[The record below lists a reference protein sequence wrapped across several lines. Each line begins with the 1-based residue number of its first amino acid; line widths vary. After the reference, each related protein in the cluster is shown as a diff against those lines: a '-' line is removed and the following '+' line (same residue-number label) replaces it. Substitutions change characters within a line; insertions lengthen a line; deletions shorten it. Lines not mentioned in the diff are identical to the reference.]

1 MNHVYRVVWN
11 ACTATFQVVS
21 EIAKGDGRSQGGKTS
36 QGGARYAA
44 EPRLGAAALAVALVL
59 LGLSQPTLAGPEG
72 GSVARGDASISQSG
86 TVTTINQGSD
96 RAVINWNRFSVG
108 KDESVRFNQPS
119 NTSATL
125 NRVTGAERSEILGS
139 MSANGHVFLINPNGV
154 LVGAGAQVNVG
165 GFIASTL
172 DMNDDD
178 FMSGKINLNG
188 ESTAAVTNE
197 GEINAAEGGT
207 VVLVAPEVNN
217 SGTISAA
224 QGSVVLAGT
233 SSLKQGAT
241 TPAAPTAAAA
251 PVPSPTPA
259 VAVTSPASAAPA
271 PAQAP
276 TPTASPAP
284 VAASAPTTT
293 VATVAV
299 APAPAPAQIAS
310 GGGNTADA
318 FTVRLQDGS
327 NIAFTIDKG
336 AVNAMVNNGGLIK
349 APGGQVILTAKGR
362 DELSKATVNHSG
374 VIEAQTTT
382 TRNGVVELLADMKVG
397 TVNLSGSINAAAVP
411 THASAPTPASATPT
425 LRGGFVETS
434 AARINVSES
443 AAVRA
448 KGAPELGIAAGTWL
462 IDPADITIAA
472 SGGNIS
478 PAQIEATLEN
488 GANVNIA
495 TIGSGT
501 DAGDI
506 HVLDSI
512 SATSPSVLIDPTY
525 TICGSYHCWDGT
537 VPNAL
542 TLMAHRNIVIGSAA
556 DDDAFLAPKIAFF
569 GGRVVVEPNKFNTTD
584 GKLYIRHRA
593 GVDSY
598 YGGSIEATDL
608 VIDPARIGSGITR
621 DGYNWSIA
629 PMERLAGRSLPPS
642 ERINLY
648 INAVDTSKVYDK
660 IPWFGGAVDVYGFAA
675 GDDSKI
681 LTGNIKWL
689 GSAQGAVDAG
699 TYYMMPSGLSLS
711 GAYAQKYSLIYKD
724 GVLKINPAKL
734 FIVAQSET
742 KTYDGTVAS
751 SLTPVVSGLLPGDGI
766 AGVSQFFSSKD
777 VKGQDGSQINV
788 RYGRIFDKLSLGS
801 VASNYQVV
809 TVARDGTIQP
819 ARLFYIDGRIDTIT
833 YTGNSNAYVYGG
845 RLSGVVG
852 GDQVSVSSNGA
863 SYDSAYTGDRVVT
876 AYWNLSGRDAGNYV
890 IGPSRH
896 SGRIIADNAVGQVLC
911 GIVGASCGLP
921 NPIGAIAGP
930 VISGIGGF
938 IVDSEDSFYVAFGG
952 PSIVENF
959 NIALTNSD
967 LGQPNLT
974 GVASGFMW
982 AAWAGQTVSSVAGSL
997 LSAPVTIS
1005 KVVLSDAVRR
1015 YGEAQGWSKE
1025 SIRTQQ
1031 QDLNTVV
1038 DFTFIV
1044 LDLSK
1049 SIKAAHA
1056 AGKKVDLAITE
1067 YWDDLTARAGSEHVN
1082 TLLRNMDMITANNS
1096 VTNLLTT
1103 IQQSGAANIQLA
1115 GDVAG
1120 LAGQAADALSLSRR
1134 TISRIYDQYL
1144 SNK

>member
-86 TVTTINQGSD
+86 TATTINQGSD
-96 RAVINWNRFSVG
+96 RAVINWSRFSVG

-217 SGTISAA
+217 AGTISAA

-259 VAVTSPASAAPA
+259 VAVASPAPAASA

-284 VAASAPTTT
+284 VVASAPTSAPVAPTTT

-397 TVNLSGSINAAAVP
+397 TVNLSGSINVAAVP
-411 THASAPTPASATPT
+411 TPAPAPTSASATPTART

-495 TIGSGT
+495 TIGSGM

-525 TICGSYHCWDGT
+525 TICGSYYCWDGT

-569 GGRVVVEPNKFNTTD
+569 GGRVVIEPNKFNTTD

-608 VIDPARIGSGITR
+608 VIDSARIGSGITR

-648 INAVDTSKVYDK
+648 IDALDVSKVYDK
-660 IPWFGGAVDVYGFAA
+660 VPWFGGSINVYGFAP
-675 GDDSKI
+675 GDDSNI

-699 TYYMMPSGLSLS
+699 TYYMMPSGFSLS

-724 GVLKINPAKL
+724 GVLKIEPAKL
-734 FIVAQSET
+734 FIVAQPET

-751 SLTPVVSGLLPGDGI
+751 NLTPVVSGLIPGDGI
-766 AGVSQFFSSKD
+766 TGVNQFFSSKD
-777 VKGQDGSQINV
+777 VKGKDGSQINV
-788 RYGRIFDKLSLGS
+788 RYGEIFDKFSLGS
-801 VASNYQVV
+801 VVSNYQVV

-819 ARLFYIDGRIDTIT
+819 ARLFYVDGRIDTIT
-833 YTGNSNAYVYGG
+833 YSGNSNAYVYGG

-896 SGRIIADNAVGQVLC
+896 AGRIITNNLTGQVLC
-911 GIVGASCGLP
+911 SAVGAACGQSTW
-921 NPIGAIAGP
+921 IGDNVSAP
-930 VISGIGGF
+930 VIDFVSY
-938 IVDSEDSFYVAFGG
+938 SSDSFYSAFGG
-952 PSIVENF
+952 PEIVANF
-959 NIALTNSD
+959 NEALASASFEGGVDTD
-967 LGQPNLT
+967 
-974 GVASGFMW
+974 VASALLWG
-982 AAWAGQTVSSVAGSL
+982 AWAGQTVSSVTASL
-997 LSAPVTIS
+997 LELGVTLG
-1005 KVVLSDAVRR
+1005 KVGAHDAIRR
-1015 YGEAQGWSKE
+1015 VGEVKGWSSEEIRSKQEVATAVIDMANIVHGLTKAIKGAIAAQASVDDAISRYFDELTEMKSNPAPLNALLAKMDEISATGAATDVLAAMAE
-1025 SIRTQQ
+1025 S
-1031 QDLNTVV
+1031 N
-1038 DFTFIV
+1038 
-1044 LDLSK
+1044 
-1049 SIKAAHA
+1049 A
-1056 AGKKVDLAITE
+1056 AGVEVVSSVLGGTQA
-1067 YWDDLTARAGSEHVN
+1067 
-1082 TLLRNMDMITANNS
+1082 LLQKFFDH
-1096 VTNLLTT
+1096 
-1103 IQQSGAANIQLA
+1103 
-1115 GDVAG
+1115 
-1120 LAGQAADALSLSRR
+1120 
-1134 TISRIYDQYL
+1134 Y
-1144 SNK
+1144 SNGN